1 MSRPKQARRRDGVTG
16 PRKVRYCMAPTAGKP
31 EPATPLRGVIHT
43 AFALLDLVAE
53 FQPVR
58 LVDLS
63 AAAGLPHPT
72 VHRLLRQL
80 VEVGAVRR
88 EGSRYCL
95 GATVLRLG
103 AAVTPVARL
112 RVAAQRP
119 MAELAAL
126 TGAAVSLSA
135 NLGDGPVYLDTLDA
149 RTPIRYIAKT
159 GAAVPA
165 ETAQARAH
173 NSCATTVPLVDAGQV
188 AADYSCSAMAIPLG
202 ASGVAVVST
211 LLPTGSPP
219 PGMIEA
225 TRRTAERITAVL
237 RASVSE
243 Q

>member
-1 MSRPKQARRRDGVTG
+1 MSRVT
-16 PRKVRYCMAPTAGKP
+16 VRCCMAPTAGNS
-31 EPATPLRGVIHT
+31 EPAGPARSVIHT

-53 FQPVR
+53 LQPVR

-88 EGSRYCL
+88 DGSRYSL

-103 AAVTPVARL
+103 ATVTPVARL

-119 MAELAAL
+119 MAELAAH
-126 TGAAVSLSA
+126 TGAAVSLSV

-149 RTPIRYIAKT
+149 RIPIRYVAKT
-159 GAAVPA
+159 GDAVLP

-173 NSCATTVPLVDAGQV
+173 YSCATRVPVVDAGQV

-202 ASGVAVVST
+202 SSGVAVVST
-211 LLPTGSPP
+211 MLPTGRPP
-219 PGMIEA
+219 AGMIEA
-225 TRRTAERITAVL
+225 TRRTAERITASL
-237 RASVSE
+237 RAPVSE
-243 Q
+243 P

>member
-1 MSRPKQARRRDGVTG
+1 
-16 PRKVRYCMAPTAGKP
+16 MAPTAGNY
-31 EPATPLRGVIHT
+31 EPARTARSVIHT

-53 FQPVR
+53 LQPVR

-88 EGSRYCL
+88 DGSRYCL
-95 GATVLRLG
+95 GATVLHLG
-103 AAVTPVARL
+103 ARVTPVARL
-112 RVAAQRP
+112 RVAAKRP

-135 NLGDGPVYLDTLDA
+135 DLGDGPIYLDTLAA

-159 GAAVPA
+159 GDAVLP

-173 NSCATTVPLVDAGQV
+173 HSCATTVPLVDAGQV

-202 ASGVAVVST
+202 SSGVAVVST

-219 PGMIEA
+219 AGMIEA
-225 TRRTAERITAVL
+225 TRRTAERITASL
-237 RASVSE
+237 RASVSGP
-243 Q
+243 